1 MRDWFTIQL
10 EKGINSRLTEFI
22 QANPVLDKT
31 MRTLLA
37 KHVKLSEP
45 NLHRWIEDIQRS
57 AREYSPS

>member
-10 EKGINSRLTEFI
+10 EKGINSRLREFI

-31 MRTLLA
+31 MRTLLT